1 MNKTV
6 LAQALKFKDTTPSNT
21 QIKNLIEDDL
31 KSDDII
37 IKQKYSQ
44 PPYRER
50 MHPKDVVVFHRCRIR
65 NRPNSG
71 HGFTQ

>member
-1 MNKTV
+1 M
-6 LAQALKFKDTTPSNT
+6 
-21 QIKNLIEDDL
+21 KNIEDDL

-50 MHPKDVVVFHRCRIR
+50 MHPKDVVVFSRCRIR

-71 HGFTQ
+71 HSFKNNKK